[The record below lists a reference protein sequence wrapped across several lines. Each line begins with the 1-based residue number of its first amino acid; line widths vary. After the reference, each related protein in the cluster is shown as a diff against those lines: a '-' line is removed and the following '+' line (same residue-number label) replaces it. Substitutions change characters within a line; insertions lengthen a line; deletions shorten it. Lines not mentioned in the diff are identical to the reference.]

1 MMDFSKLKKLT
12 INGVE
17 LKKLLI
23 NGVQVWQGT
32 SYTNLAD
39 QASTDWLKNKR
50 INSSGVLKDAP
61 GWDMTNFI
69 QISADTKKI
78 HIKGLDIL
86 NAYDGVNYGRIYG
99 YDSDKTYLAYQQPS
113 ILPTYFYVADYDDT
127 VMIYDVE
134 AARPVTNMNA
144 FTDVRATFLRFGG
157 KPTSDTVIITINEE
171 IE

>member
-1 MMDFSKLKKLT
+1 MDFSKLKKLT

-69 QISADTKKI
+69 HISADTKKI

-86 NAYDGVNYGRIYG
+86 NEYDGTNYGRIYG
-99 YDSDKTYLAYQQPS
+99 YDADKVYIDYQQPS
-113 ILPTYFYVADYDDT
+113 TLPTYFYVSDYDDSII
-127 VMIYDVE
+127 IYDVE
-134 AARPVTNMNA
+134 AARLVTNMNA

-157 KPTSDTVIITINEE
+157 KPTSDAVIITINEE